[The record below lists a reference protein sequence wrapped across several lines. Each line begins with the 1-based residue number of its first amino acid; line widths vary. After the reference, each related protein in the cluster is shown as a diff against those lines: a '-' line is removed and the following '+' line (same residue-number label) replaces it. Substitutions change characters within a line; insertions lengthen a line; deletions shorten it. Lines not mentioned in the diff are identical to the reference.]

1 MIILKDKIIENQEL
15 RAMEL
20 RHLKYFISVCENLN
34 FTKAAIELYTS
45 QPSLSVQIRDLETYL
60 GVKLF
65 FRTKQKVSL
74 TPEGVIFYKSA
85 KAILEQTQIAVD
97 QVRNSTKNQIDIG
110 FVPVAELKILPF
122 ILPKLSEINTAKE
135 INLISL
141 NEQVISQK
149 LHNGLLDVAITRTPF
164 QNDLYQCDLILNEP
178 LIFIYPQ
185 NIYSFNKKILHL
197 EHLNNIDFIMCDES
211 VSPHLYKKINQYFEK
226 NNIDINIIST
236 ANNILLNLNSVSMGL
251 GCTILP
257 AYCLDL
263 PIPNIGYKSLSP
275 ELPNIDLY
283 LIYRKNTNNNV
294 QKIFVDRIKKNY
306 HINFD

>member
-185 NIYSFNKKILHL
+185 NI
-197 EHLNNIDFIMCDES
+197 
-211 VSPHLYKKINQYFEK
+211 
-226 NNIDINIIST
+226 
-236 ANNILLNLNSVSMGL
+236 
-251 GCTILP
+251 
-257 AYCLDL
+257 
-263 PIPNIGYKSLSP
+263 
-275 ELPNIDLY
+275 
-283 LIYRKNTNNNV
+283 
-294 QKIFVDRIKKNY
+294 
-306 HINFD
+306 